1 MAAQSVARAARRSTD
16 REHTKRPPSQVALPT
31 RAVHFDG
38 RDVTEPVACTGAIA
52 GREIVLCHCCGTV
65 RDARFAFC
73 CEFAMS
79 WNAPKAPA
87 AVSPV
92 NYTPAAPQR
101 VAVVSAA

>member
-1 MAAQSVARAARRSTD
+1 MAARIGARATRRSSSRRGTT
-16 REHTKRPPSQVALPT
+16 RRPSQGALPT

-38 RDVTEPVACTGAIA
+38 RDVTEPVASQAAIA
-52 GREIVLCHCCGTV
+52 GREIVLCHYCGTV

-79 WNAPKAPA
+79 WDAPRAPA
-87 AVSPV
+87 PV
-92 NYTPAAPQR
+92 ASTPAAAPR